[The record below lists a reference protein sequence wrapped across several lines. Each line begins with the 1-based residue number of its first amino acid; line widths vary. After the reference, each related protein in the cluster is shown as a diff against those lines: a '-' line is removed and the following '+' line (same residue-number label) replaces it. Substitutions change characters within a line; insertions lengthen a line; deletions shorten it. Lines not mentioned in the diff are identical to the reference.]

1 MYRLKKLMQYVYLKH
16 IKNLEIVGYTL
27 IRADHPSNT
36 KRGGVCIYSKHSLA
50 FRLLDICYLESVDLI
65 LLPHIFSVQVKSGA
79 CSIMA
84 SGAEFRK
91 K

>member
-1 MYRLKKLMQYVYLKH
+1 MYCLQ
-16 IKNLEIVGYTL
+16 NLEIVGYTL

-50 FRLLDICYLESVDLI
+50 FGLLDISYLESVHLT
-65 LLPHIFSVQVKSGA
+65 LPPHIFSVQVNSGA